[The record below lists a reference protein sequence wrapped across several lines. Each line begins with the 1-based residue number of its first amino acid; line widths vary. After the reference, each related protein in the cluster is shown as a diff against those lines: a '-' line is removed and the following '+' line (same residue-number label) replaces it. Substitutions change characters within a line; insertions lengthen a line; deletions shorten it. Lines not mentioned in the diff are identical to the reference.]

1 MLESRRRG
9 AYLHPMANE
18 PPQSAPPEWLEA
30 LAEGQ
35 ADLATGDA
43 TPWPEARA
51 RLTALQDELK
61 AKQARR
67 RA

>member
-1 MLESRRRG
+1 
-9 AYLHPMANE
+9 MANE

-43 TPWPEARA
+43 TPWPRARA